1 VVNEI
6 KDVVKKARESKD
18 PPVSRQKVL
27 FD

>member
-18 PPVSRQKVL
+18 TPPSMQKVM
-27 FD
+27 FA